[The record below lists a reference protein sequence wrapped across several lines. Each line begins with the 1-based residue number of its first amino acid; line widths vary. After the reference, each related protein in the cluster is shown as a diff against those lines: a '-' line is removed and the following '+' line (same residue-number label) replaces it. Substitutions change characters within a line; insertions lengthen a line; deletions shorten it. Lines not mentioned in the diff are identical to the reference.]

1 MMALVKSTDKV
12 QVFDDFLP
20 EDQFQEIWKFVQ
32 AQSYISP
39 QTSGEWLKI
48 WRLSDGHP
56 LIGTLIWCLSQ
67 RPLNNPFDYLLE
79 PVVELAGQNASIRD
93 WQDVSCRVFLYPRGT
108 KLSWHNDAGNYAGAF
123 TFYVHPRWGS
133 TWGGE
138 LLVAEVPP
146 LNQVFS
152 ATPTPPHLNHEWED
166 DYLSIRGVGQYIT
179 PKPNRLVLMAPGVF
193 HGINRV
199 DADAG
204 DNVRCSV
211 QGVFIKESKSSGAK

>member
-93 WQDVSCRVFLYPRGT
+93 WQDVSCRVFLYPSGT
-108 KLSWHNDAGNYAGAF
+108 KHSWS
-123 TFYVHPRWGS
+123 PKSR
-133 TWGGE
+133 
-138 LLVAEVPP
+138 
-146 LNQVFS
+146 
-152 ATPTPPHLNHEWED
+152 
-166 DYLSIRGVGQYIT
+166 LSIKCFPLRQ
-179 PKPNRLVLMAPGVF
+179 RLRTLIMNGKM
-193 HGINRV
+193 I
-199 DADAG
+199 
-204 DNVRCSV
+204 
-211 QGVFIKESKSSGAK
+211 I